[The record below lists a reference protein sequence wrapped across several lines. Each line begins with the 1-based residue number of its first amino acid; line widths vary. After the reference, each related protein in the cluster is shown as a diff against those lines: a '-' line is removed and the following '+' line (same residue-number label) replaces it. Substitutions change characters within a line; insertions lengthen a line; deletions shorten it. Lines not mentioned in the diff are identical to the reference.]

1 MFIIFKIAFFAKSS
15 FKNIVTH
22 IYYYIINSMKNYY
35 ILEKSIYQIDIMKSK
50 FISILLPINS
60 QEDVEIFLK
69 EIKKEYPKARH
80 YIYAYILDQ
89 KQKSNDDGEPSG
101 TAGKPTLELLN
112 NQNLT
117 NCLLVTVRYFGGIK
131 LGASRLLRTYLDSAI
146 GAVKAARKYVIES
159 TNLYSVEIPIE
170 KRFIFEEICNLN
182 SINVSK
188 IIYNNTSVYYE
199 ILSNLNNI
207 IELFNKISLNT
218 EFIQVIENKME
229 V

>member
-1 MFIIFKIAFFAKSS
+1 
-15 FKNIVTH
+15 
-22 IYYYIINSMKNYY
+22 MKNYY
-35 ILEKSIYQIDIMKSK
+35 IYEKSVYQIDIMKSK
-50 FISILLPINS
+50 FISILSPISS
-60 QEDVEIFLK
+60 QDDVERILK

-117 NCLLVTVRYFGGIK
+117 HCLLVTVRYFGGIK

-146 GAVKAARKYVIES
+146 GTVKAAKKYVLE
-159 TNLYSVEIPIE
+159 TTDLYSVEIPIE

-182 SINVSK
+182 SINVKK
-188 IIYNNTSVYYE
+188 IIYNNDSIYYE

-207 IELFNKISLNT
+207 TDLFNKVSLNT
-218 EFIQVIENKME
+218 EFLETIENKVE

>member
-1 MFIIFKIAFFAKSS
+1 
-15 FKNIVTH
+15 
-22 IYYYIINSMKNYY
+22 MKNYY
-35 ILEKSIYQIDIMKSK
+35 IYEKSIYQIDIMKSK
-50 FISILLPINS
+50 FISILSPIS
-60 QEDVEIFLK
+60 AQDDVERILK

-101 TAGKPTLELLN
+101 TAGKPTLELLD

-146 GAVKAARKYVIES
+146 GAVKAAKKYILET

-182 SINVSK
+182 SVNVKK
-188 IIYNNTSVYYE
+188 IIYNNDSIYYE

-207 IELFNKISLNT
+207 SDLFNKVSLNT
-218 EFIQVIENKME
+218 EFLETIENKVE

>member
-1 MFIIFKIAFFAKSS
+1 
-15 FKNIVTH
+15 
-22 IYYYIINSMKNYY
+22 MKNYY
-35 ILEKSIYQIDIMKSK
+35 IYEKSVYQIDIMKSK
-50 FISILLPINS
+50 FISILSPISS
-60 QEDVEIFLK
+60 QDDVERILK

-146 GAVKAARKYVIES
+146 GTVKAAKKYVLE
-159 TNLYSVEIPIE
+159 TTDLYSVEIPIE

-182 SINVSK
+182 SINVKK
-188 IIYNNTSVYYE
+188 IIYNNDSIYYE

-207 IELFNKISLNT
+207 TDLFNKVSLNT
-218 EFIQVIENKME
+218 EFLETIENKVE

>member
-1 MFIIFKIAFFAKSS
+1 MKS
-15 FKNIVTH
+15 
-22 IYYYIINSMKNYY
+22 YYIY
-35 ILEKSIYQIDIMKSK
+35 EKSVFQIDIMKSK
-50 FISILLPINS
+50 FISILCPISS
-60 QEDVEIFLK
+60 QEDVETLLK
-69 EIKKEYPKARH
+69 EVKKEYPKARH

-117 NCLLVTVRYFGGIK
+117 NCLLITVRYFGGIK

-146 GAVKAARKYVIES
+146 GAVKGARKYTIEK

-170 KRFIFEEICNLN
+170 KRFIFDEIC
-182 SINVSK
+182 SINGIKVSK
-188 IIYNNTSVYYE
+188 LIYNNDSIYYE

-207 IELFNKISLNT
+207 LELFNKVSLNT
-218 EFIQVIENKME
+218 EFLMTIENKME

>member
-1 MFIIFKIAFFAKSS
+1 
-15 FKNIVTH
+15 
-22 IYYYIINSMKNYY
+22 MKNYY
-35 ILEKSIYQIDIMKSK
+35 IYEKSIYQIDIMKSK
-50 FISILLPINS
+50 FISILSPIS
-60 QEDVEIFLK
+60 AQDDVERILK

-101 TAGKPTLELLN
+101 TAGKPTLELLD

-146 GAVKAARKYVIES
+146 GAVKAAKKYILET

-182 SINVSK
+182 SVNVKK
-188 IIYNNTSVYYE
+188 IIYNNDSIYYE

-207 IELFNKISLNT
+207 SDLFNKVSLNT
-218 EFIQVIENKME
+218 EFLETIEDKVE

>member
-1 MFIIFKIAFFAKSS
+1 
-15 FKNIVTH
+15 
-22 IYYYIINSMKNYY
+22 MKNYY
-35 ILEKSIYQIDIMKSK
+35 IYEKSVYQIDIMKSK
-50 FISILLPINS
+50 FISILSPIS
-60 QEDVEIFLK
+60 AQDDVERILK

-146 GAVKAARKYVIES
+146 GAVKAAKKYVLEI
-159 TNLYSVEIPIE
+159 TDLYSVEIPIE

-182 SINVSK
+182 SVNVKK
-188 IIYNNTSVYYE
+188 IIYNNDSIYYE

-207 IELFNKISLNT
+207 SDLFNKVSLNT
-218 EFIQVIENKME
+218 EFLETIENKVE

>member
-1 MFIIFKIAFFAKSS
+1 
-15 FKNIVTH
+15 
-22 IYYYIINSMKNYY
+22 MKNYY
-35 ILEKSIYQIDIMKSK
+35 IYEKSIYQIDIMKSK
-50 FISILLPINS
+50 FISILSPIS
-60 QEDVEIFLK
+60 AQDDVERILK

-101 TAGKPTLELLN
+101 TAGKPTLELLD

-146 GAVKAARKYVIES
+146 GAVKAAKKYILET
-159 TNLYSVEIPIE
+159 TNLYIVEIPIE

-182 SINVSK
+182 SVNVKK
-188 IIYNNTSVYYE
+188 IIYNNDSIYYE

-207 IELFNKISLNT
+207 SDLFNKVSLNT
-218 EFIQVIENKME
+218 EFLETIENKVE

>member
-1 MFIIFKIAFFAKSS
+1 MQFLLDS
-15 FKNIVTH
+15 FLLNK
-22 IYYYIINSMKNYY
+22 MKNYY
-35 ILEKSIYQIDIMKSK
+35 IYEKSVYQIDIMKSK
-50 FISILLPINS
+50 FISILSPISS
-60 QEDVEIFLK
+60 QDDVERILK

-146 GAVKAARKYVIES
+146 GTVKAAKKYVLE
-159 TNLYSVEIPIE
+159 TTDLYSVEIPIE

-182 SINVSK
+182 SINVKK
-188 IIYNNTSVYYE
+188 IIYNNDSIYYE

-207 IELFNKISLNT
+207 TDLFNKVSLNT
-218 EFIQVIENKME
+218 EFLETIENKVE

>member
-1 MFIIFKIAFFAKSS
+1 
-15 FKNIVTH
+15 
-22 IYYYIINSMKNYY
+22 MKNYY
-35 ILEKSIYQIDIMKSK
+35 IYEKSVYQIDIMKSK
-50 FISILLPINS
+50 FISILSPIS
-60 QEDVEIFLK
+60 AQDDVERILK

-146 GAVKAARKYVIES
+146 GAVKAAKKYVLET

-182 SINVSK
+182 SVNVKK
-188 IIYNNTSVYYE
+188 IIYNNDSIYYE

-207 IELFNKISLNT
+207 SDLFNKVSLNT
-218 EFIQVIENKME
+218 EFLETIENKVE

>member
-1 MFIIFKIAFFAKSS
+1 MKS
-15 FKNIVTH
+15 
-22 IYYYIINSMKNYY
+22 YYIY
-35 ILEKSIYQIDIMKSK
+35 EKSVFQIDIMKSK
-50 FISILLPINS
+50 FISILCPISS
-60 QEDVEIFLK
+60 QEDVETLLK
-69 EIKKEYPKARH
+69 EVKKEYPKARH

-117 NCLLVTVRYFGGIK
+117 NCLLITVRYFGGIK

-146 GAVKAARKYVIES
+146 GAVKGARKYTIEK

-170 KRFIFEEICNLN
+170 KRFIFDEIC
-182 SINVSK
+182 SINGIKVSK
-188 IIYNNTSVYYE
+188 LIYNNDSIYYE
-199 ILSNLNNI
+199 ILSNLNHI
-207 IELFNKISLNT
+207 LELFNKVSLNT
-218 EFIQVIENKME
+218 EFLMTIENKME

>member
-1 MFIIFKIAFFAKSS
+1 
-15 FKNIVTH
+15 
-22 IYYYIINSMKNYY
+22 MKNYY
-35 ILEKSIYQIDIMKSK
+35 IYEKSIYQIDIMKSK
-50 FISILLPINS
+50 FISILSPIS
-60 QEDVEIFLK
+60 AQDDVERILK

-146 GAVKAARKYVIES
+146 GAVKAAKKYILET

-182 SINVSK
+182 SVNVKK
-188 IIYNNTSVYYE
+188 IIYNNDSIYYE

-207 IELFNKISLNT
+207 SDLFNKVSLNT
-218 EFIQVIENKME
+218 EFLETIENKVE

>member
-1 MFIIFKIAFFAKSS
+1 
-15 FKNIVTH
+15 
-22 IYYYIINSMKNYY
+22 MKNYY
-35 ILEKSIYQIDIMKSK
+35 ILEKSIFEIDIMKSK
-50 FISILLPINS
+50 FISILSPIS
-60 QEDVEIFLK
+60 TQDDVERILK

-112 NQNLT
+112 NQNLS

-131 LGASRLLRTYLDSAI
+131 LGASRLLRTYLDSAV
-146 GAVKAARKYVIES
+146 GAVKAARKYILET
-159 TNLYSVEIPIE
+159 TNSYSVENPIE

-182 SINVSK
+182 EISVKK
-188 IIYNNTSVYYE
+188 IIYNNTSIYYE
-199 ILSNLNNI
+199 IYSNLINI
-207 IELFNKISLNT
+207 NELFAKISLETNFL
-218 EFIQVIENKME
+218 EKIETKVE